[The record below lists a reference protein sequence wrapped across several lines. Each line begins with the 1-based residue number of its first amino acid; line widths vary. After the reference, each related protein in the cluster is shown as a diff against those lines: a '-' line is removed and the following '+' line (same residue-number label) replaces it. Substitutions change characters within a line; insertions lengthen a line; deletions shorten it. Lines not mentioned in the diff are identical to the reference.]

1 MSRPAIDVI
10 EINGNLTLLENHPDQ
25 ECRTVNW
32 WVYDE
37 RAGMNIGLR
46 AATREAALVEAIEY
60 WAEQACDY
68 RKAYGEL
75 KAKVDAFVGQVDATE

>member
-10 EINGNLTLLENHPDQ
+10 EINGNLTLLEKRPDQ

-37 RAGMNIGLR
+37 RAGRNIGIR

-60 WAEQACDY
+60 WAEQAYIRRREYED
-68 RKAYGEL
+68 L
-75 KAKVDAFVGQVDATE
+75 KEKVDTFVGQVVDTE